1 MWIEKEKKY
10 KENNC
15 QSTIVYLIKL
25 SFHRKGE
32 IKIFLVTQPSYPQL
46 HHGIKVKIKSVRELN
61 IVSFYIN

>member
-15 QSTIVYLIKL
+15 QSVIVYLIKL

-32 IKIFLVTQPSYPQL
+32 IKIFSVTQPPYLQML
-46 HHGIKVKIKSVRELN
+46 HGIKMKVKSVREL
-61 IVSFYIN
+61 I